1 MKSFDIDK
9 IESLEGQNKSDEP
22 SMEKLLTGD
31 VIKGL
36 KPTSPVEA
44 NAELEGEEWIKFP
57 DGTTQKVIGPDH
69 EDGGVKMNI
78 PDDTRII
85 SDTLKLTSR
94 QVKKL
99 NKEFDLNLS
108 VKHTFAE
115 AIEKY
120 SKKIGLKRLNDDQ
133 EALFGQ
139 LKDSMNKKT
148 SEGTKRVNDEFL
160 NKKINDIEQ
169 KKQLKEKVRSQFFD
183 TVFDMQESTKPKE
196 KVETDK
202 FEYGG
207 ISKSNFTALCKKHGL
222 TEDQGRA
229 LLKREFQPEMFAD
242 GGEKGAND
250 GGGTFRVRTESNKFS
265 DQGRDKQHNTD
276 KGFGEVNSQNLEE
289 TLKEL
294 YRNFPDIVS
303 KSDVFDIN
311 IDENGNFKYN
321 SNINFSKQSQE
332 VEKFQ
337 REAKSRM
344 ESTADVV
351 LNNPDKFDPE
361 SVNSA
366 KKFKNEQIFTDGA
379 DLVTGI
385 DKKYGNFTSG
395 RFNLGLDVVTPQEL
409 DDLSKKGITT
419 VNQLTSALSSGDIKL
434 SPETEKRLK
443 NVQDLQKGTNADFIL
458 DPISSTPSQ
467 DNPMIPPTEQVAPP
481 VNVPDPQSSIEN
493 LIKEPSN
500 NGSERFFAM
509 PDQSTLPP
517 SALQTGTKVTNTF
530 GRIDPIRVGI
540 ESNLAE
546 IASQR
551 QSVAETL
558 SDLPSP
564 ARASAL
570 STLLASSQKAANDA
584 ITGTNKINAQN
595 ESSAELFNIGQSDRE
610 NIAESNNRLSYEAR
624 ALTAQAKTEEELRNY
639 FEYNKEVAL
648 NNWANQ
654 QRLNLLSS
662 LYPDYKLN
670 TRGTAIDFAPESKLT
685 LSDSNPFAELFGK

>member
-1 MKSFDIDK
+1 MKSFEISQ
-9 IESLEGQNKSDEP
+9 IEMEDDRDQP
-22 SMEKLLTGD
+22 SMEKLLTGEY
-31 VIKGL
+31 IKGL
-36 KPTSPVEA
+36 KPTSPIEA
-44 NAELEGEEWIKFP
+44 NSEMEGGEYVKFP
-57 DGTTQKVIGPDH
+57 DGTTQKVVGPDH

-78 PDDTRII
+78 PDDTRVI
-85 SDTLKLTSR
+85 SDTLKLTPR

-139 LKDSMNKKT
+139 LKESMNKKT
-148 SEGTKRVNDEFL
+148 SEGTRRVNDEFL

-229 LLKREFQPEMFAD
+229 LLKREFQPEMFED
-242 GGEKGAND
+242 GGEKGPTD
-250 GGGTFRVRTESNKFS
+250 GGGGSFKVRAESNKFS
-265 DQGRDKQHNTD
+265 GQERDKQHNTD

-303 KSDVFDIN
+303 KSDVFDIRV
-311 IDENGNFKYN
+311 DENGNFQYN

-337 REAKSRM
+337 KEAKSRM
-344 ESTADVV
+344 EATADVV
-351 LNNPDKFDPE
+351 LKNPDKFDEE

-366 KKFKNEQIFTDGA
+366 KRFKEQEVFTDGA

-409 DDLSKKGITT
+409 EELSTKGITT
-419 VNQLTSALSSGDIKL
+419 VNQLTSALSTGEIKL

-443 NVQDLQKGTNADFIL
+443 DVQEIQKGTNADFIL
-458 DPISSTPSQ
+458 DPISSSPITEDVPASPGAEATTP
-467 DNPMIPPTEQVAPP
+467 PVVAP
-481 VNVPDPQSSIEN
+481 DPTANIDN
-493 LIKEPSN
+493 LIQEPVN

-546 IASQR
+546 IATQR

-558 SDLPSP
+558 SELPSP

-584 ITGTNKINAQN
+584 ITSTNKINAQN

-670 TRGTAIDFAPESKLT
+670 TRGTAIDFAPESKFT
-685 LSDSNPFAELFGK
+685 LSDSNPFADLFGK